1 MTFTLKTDAKIL
13 TPLLFLLTLISSCND
28 NDSVLSPYADL
39 LSQPPFSGLTD
50 SIKDDPNEDFLYFKR
65 AVLLNTNNYTEPAL
79 ADFQKAWSLKKE
91 ERYALGISNLFLES
105 KPDSALVFLDNA
117 LKLIPNSLM
126 LQLTLAKAYQA
137 KGETDSAIQA
147 CNRILATAPSQVDV
161 LKLKADL
168 LFNDDNTTESI
179 KILEQAYAL
188 TPFDLELN
196 YALANQYAETE
207 NPKVLAL
214 CDSLIR
220 KDSLGLHA
228 EPYYLKGI
236 YFSNRDENSKAI
248 EQFNISIQKNYQ
260 FLNAYIEKA
269 KIQYKEKKYDDALKT
284 AELAASIKST
294 FPDAYFWIGKCR
306 EAMGDLSNASVNYRR
321 AFELD
326 KTFTEAKEAMD
337 RLSK

>member
-1 MTFTLKTDAKIL
+1 MTIFCKTGAKIL
-13 TPLLFLLTLISSCND
+13 TSLLFLLTIISSCND
-28 NDSVLSPYADL
+28 NSSPQSPYADL

-50 SIKDDPNEDFLYFKR
+50 SIQDEPNMDLLYFKR
-65 AVLLNTNNYTEPAL
+65 AVLLNTNNYLEPAL
-79 ADFQKAWSLKKE
+79 ADFQKAWLLKKD
-91 ERYALGISNLFLES
+91 ERYAMGISNLLLES
-105 KPDSALVFLDNA
+105 KPDSALVFLADA
-117 LKLIPNSLM
+117 LKILPNSLM

-147 CNRILATAPSQVDV
+147 CDRMLATAPHQVDV

-168 LFNDDNTTESI
+168 LFHNDQASESI
-179 KILEQAYAL
+179 KLLEQAYAL
-188 TPFDLELN
+188 TPYDLELN

-220 KDSLGLHA
+220 VDTLGLYA

-236 YFSNRDENSKAI
+236 FYSNKNENVKAI
-248 EQFNISIQKNYQ
+248 EQYNLSIQKNYQ

-269 KIQYKEKKYDDALKT
+269 KIQYNEKKYSEALKT

-294 FPDAYFWIGKCR
+294 FPDAYFWIGKCK
-306 EAMGDLSNASVNYRR
+306 EAMGDLPNASVNYRR